1 MNWILGE
8 TQKAVKENK
17 ARQATLRGQQWLC
30 LSLRLS
36 PLPQGVDQIDGIYYN
51 ALKKGFLNF
60 SPGRK
65 L

>member
-36 PLPQGVDQIDGIYYN
+36 PLPQGVDQIDGIYYS
-51 ALKKGFLNF
+51 ALKKA
-60 SPGRK
+60 S
-65 L
+65 